1 MKFNRSPEPVE
12 ACPERL
18 PCRQPKGA
26 LSGWACFD
34 KLSTTVLVWQIG
46 LMITSQVNALLVGK
60 PAPFRS
66 DGATSTIGARL
77 PAQGPVQL
85 GYLGFAGDSVADPSV
100 HGGPDKAV
108 HFYPTEH
115 YAQWRADIA
124 KAGLDPH
131 PQLDRLGGFGE
142 NISAEGMLEDR
153 VHIGDRF
160 RIGSALV
167 EISQGRQ
174 PCWKIDHHFGL
185 KGMTAGVIRT
195 GRSGYYFRVIEEGAV
210 TMGDAIEQ
218 VERATHG
225 WTVEQAFQM
234 LIAGMHRMDGAAA
247 ALRELVE
254 MEALATSWRARAAQ
268 LLG

>member
-1 MKFNRSPEPVE
+1 MAKRDPIDC
-12 ACPERL
+12 A
-18 PCRQPKGA
+18 
-26 LSGWACFD
+26 
-34 KLSTTVLVWQIG
+34 
-46 LMITSQVNALLVGK
+46 MITSKIDALLVGK

-66 DGATSTIGARL
+66 DGANSTIGARV
-77 PAQGPVQL
+77 AADGPVEL
-85 GYLGFAGDSVADPSV
+85 TYLGFAGDRVADPSV

-108 HFYPTEH
+108 HYYPAEH
-115 YAQWRADIA
+115 YPHWRVDMA

-131 PQLDRLGGFGE
+131 PLLDSLGGFGE
-142 NISAEGMLEDR
+142 NLSGEGLTEDK

-160 RIGSALV
+160 RIGTALV

-185 KGMTAGVIRT
+185 KGMTAAVIRT

-210 TMGDAIEQ
+210 AAGDAIEQ

-225 WTVEQAFQM
+225 WTVERAFEM

-247 ALRELVE
+247 ALKELAE

-268 LLG
+268 LTLS